1 MSEKHKRDKAV
12 LLEVG
17 KRKTAIARVYMR
29 EGEGRIRINS
39 IPIEIYQP
47 EAARNIITELLMVC
61 KDAWKSLDIDVNVKG
76 GGFMSQAEAAA
87 IGIARALVK
96 WTKSSSLKKQI
107 LAYNRAL
114 LVGDPRRKE
123 PKKFGGPGARRR
135 DQTSY
140 R

>member
-17 KRKTAIARVYMR
+17 KRKTAIARVYVR

>member
-1 MSEKHKRDKAV
+1 
-12 LLEVG
+12 
-17 KRKTAIARVYMR
+17 
-29 EGEGRIRINS
+29 
-39 IPIEIYQP
+39 
-47 EAARNIITELLMVC
+47 MVC

>member
-1 MSEKHKRDKAV
+1 MSERHKRNKTV

-17 KRKTAIARVYMR
+17 KRKTAIARVYVR
-29 EGEGRIRINS
+29 EGEGKIRINS

-61 KDAWKSLDIDVNVKG
+61 KDAWKNLDIDVNVKG

-96 WTKSSSLKKQI
+96 WTKSNALKKQI
-107 LAYNRAL
+107 LAYNRPL